1 MISNIGSGRWGSGA
15 QATHC
20 GEGDAW
26 HNVFMEGIMG
36 DTQRSQT
43 ISTQNRKIVE
53 QMAHKTIG
61 GKTEENYDCNPPLLV
76 GEVSLNN
83 IAMLAQKNPEMVF
96 TSLVHRIDLS
106 LLKEGFRKIRK
117 GKASGVDGITAEKYA
132 QNLDQN
138 LYQLYQRLRRGQ
150 YTAIPVKRIWLEKEN
165 GKQRPIGIPAFEDK
179 VVQKA
184 VEMILSKIFET
195 DFYDF
200 SHGFRSGHSQH
211 MAIKELRDN
220 CIRNNTNWMLRA
232 DITGLFDNIDH
243 EHLRKFIKQRVNDGG
258 IIRLIG
264 KWLNAGVMEEGK
276 YYSTDSGT
284 PQGGVISPLLSNIF
298 LHNALDD
305 WFVKEVQPRMKG
317 RSFLIRFADDYAA
330 GFELELDARRAM
342 EAMRK
347 RFNRFGLELH
357 PEKTKLIPF
366 GKPTAKGG
374 KHDKPGSF
382 EYLGFTIYKG
392 LSRRGT
398 WVVKT
403 KTARKRLARFD
414 KMVWNWCKKNRHQL
428 LKEQYFTLCSK
439 LRGHYQYFG
448 LIGNYE
454 AIAKAH
460 YHTVRAWRYWL
471 CRRSQK
477 GKVKFEDLVKQYP
490 LLRPR
495 IVQNI

>member
-20 GEGDAW
+20 REGDAW
-26 HNVFMEGIMG
+26 HNVFTEGIMG

-53 QMAHKTIG
+53 QMAHKIIG
-61 GKTEENYDCNPPLLV
+61 VKTEQNYDCNPPLLV
-76 GEVSLNN
+76 GEVSFNN
-83 IAMLAQKNPEMVF
+83 IGMLAQKNPEMVF
-96 TSLVHRIDLS
+96 TSLVHRINLS

-132 QNLDQN
+132 KNLDQN

-220 CIRNNTNWMLRA
+220 CIRNNTHWMLSA

-284 PQGGVISPLLSNIF
+284 PQGGVMTP
-298 LHNALDD
+298 
-305 WFVKEVQPRMKG
+305 
-317 RSFLIRFADDYAA
+317 
-330 GFELELDARRAM
+330 
-342 EAMRK
+342 
-347 RFNRFGLELH
+347 
-357 PEKTKLIPF
+357 
-366 GKPTAKGG
+366 
-374 KHDKPGSF
+374 
-382 EYLGFTIYKG
+382 
-392 LSRRGT
+392 
-398 WVVKT
+398 
-403 KTARKRLARFD
+403 
-414 KMVWNWCKKNRHQL
+414 
-428 LKEQYFTLCSK
+428 
-439 LRGHYQYFG
+439 
-448 LIGNYE
+448 
-454 AIAKAH
+454 
-460 YHTVRAWRYWL
+460 
-471 CRRSQK
+471 
-477 GKVKFEDLVKQYP
+477 
-490 LLRPR
+490 
-495 IVQNI
+495 